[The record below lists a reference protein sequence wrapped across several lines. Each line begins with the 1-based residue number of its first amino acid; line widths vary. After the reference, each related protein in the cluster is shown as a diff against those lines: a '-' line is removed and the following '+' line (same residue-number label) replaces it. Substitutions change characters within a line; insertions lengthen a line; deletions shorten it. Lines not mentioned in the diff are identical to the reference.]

1 MTHSNTVAG
10 YILVLNSGSSSL
22 KFSLYHQHSL
32 ELEWSGSITGIG
44 NKQAKLLISDPAGK
58 LLLSKKASYLNLE
71 IAAAE
76 LINRLDSL
84 SARFPIQYIGYRLVQ
99 GGPMHRVPE
108 VINEDLIKVLE
119 SYIYLAPNHLP
130 AEIQL
135 IRIFRQS
142 YKKAVHIACFDTFFH
157 QNMPSVAKFYA
168 LPRVFRD
175 QGLMRYGF
183 HGLSYEFIMQDLGNK
198 TKDIEQKKIIIA
210 HLGNGASM
218 AAVSGCIGQ
227 ETTMGMSPIGGLV
240 MSTRS
245 GDLDPGVILF
255 FLRKY
260 QMTAVQ
266 LDGLFSKSSGL
277 KAIAGTGNMEEL
289 INKRTADPQAEEAID
304 VFCYQA
310 KRQIAALAAGLGG
323 LDILIF
329 TGGIGENA
337 PLIREQICRDM
348 VFIGIKLDP
357 VLNQS
362 SADIISTLD
371 STVSVQVIKTNEAWM
386 IAKHIEHLII
396 TNLKN

>member
-1 MTHSNTVAG
+1 MHHSNTISA

-44 NKQAKLLISDPAGK
+44 DKQAKLLISDPAGK

-84 SARFPIQYIGYRLVQ
+84 SARFPIQHIGYRLVQ
-99 GGPMHRVPE
+99 GGPMHRMPE

-119 SYIYLAPNHLP
+119 SYTYLAPNHLP
-130 AEIQL
+130 KEIQL
-135 IRIFRQS
+135 IRIFQQS
-142 YKKAVHIACFDTFFH
+142 YQKAIHIACFDTYFH
-157 QNMPSVAKFYA
+157 QNMPAVAKFYA
-168 LPRVFRD
+168 LPRAFRD

-183 HGLSYEFIMQDLGNK
+183 HGLSYEYIIQELGSK
-198 TKDIEQKKIIIA
+198 TKDIEEKKIIIA

-218 AAVSGCIGQ
+218 AAVSGGIGQ

-245 GDLDPGVILF
+245 GDLDPGVSLF
-255 FLRKY
+255 FLRKF
-260 QMTAVQ
+260 QMTLAQ
-266 LDGLFSKSSGL
+266 LDELFSNSSGL

-289 INKRTADPQAEEAID
+289 IHKRSADPQAQEAID

-337 PLIREQICRDM
+337 PLIREHICRDM
-348 VFIGIKLDP
+348 LFMGIKLDP
-357 VLNQS
+357 DLNQNS
-362 SADIISTLD
+362 ENIISTLD
-371 STVSVQVIKTNEAWM
+371 STVSIQVIKTNEAWM
-386 IAKHIEHLII
+386 IAKHIDHLTN